1 MASIA
6 AKTLLFEPSGPLT
19 GTPSS
24 LTQWKQALKEIKLLY
39 MQRQYKRC
47 VARSSSIFSSVRE
60 PIHPVHK
67 VYLYFYTAMCY
78 EAMGRY
84 AHDYTRNKIPFLQS
98 ALDCFVTCLGV
109 LQDESPVLEE
119 LSIISYPKP
128 GTLESGAWI
137 TASEAIPEDTS
148 MAQDALE
155 LQAEIESFSASFSS
169 GRTSSL
175 SPLPSPLS
183 STALRSTSPTES
195 IISSITDI
203 IDKTLGCPEDD
214 PFLSGSDSD
223 SPDNSVK
230 VIALEEDMDDSELPL
245 PCPSSPKN
253 EPRLMPS
260 PLYVRKSAA
269 QPRSLIVPSLDTQKQ
284 SGASKDKAR
293 DRVKRSGRPPPIPL
307 PKKLAV
313 DSESSKS
320 LSKRSSYGYSFRAP
334 NLTSRPLP
342 TTPAPPT
349 HTTSS
354 VQKHNSTLPF
364 LNIQI
369 TSSIT
374 SLRKAINSTATLQHS
389 RAMLRRNRGLRRSVS
404 FWSFSPVKHGRR
416 TAGSPE
422 GNSSPCNEHGSSP
435 MALVSKDKSLSDVSG
450 SSSSARHGH
459 ESIQHRIVRLR
470 AEGWETVGL
479 KNATRGWKG
488 MEYYRNFCGAVL
500 DELYLDA

>member
-6 AKTLLFEPSGPLT
+6 AKTSLFEPSGPLT
-19 GTPSS
+19 GVPSS
-24 LTQWKQALKEIKLLY
+24 LAQWKQTLKDIKLLY

-47 VARSSSIFSSVRE
+47 VARSSSLFSSARE

-84 AHDYTRNKIPFLQS
+84 AHDYSRNKIPFLQS

-119 LSIISYPKP
+119 LSIRNYPKP
-128 GTLESGAWI
+128 NTLD
-137 TASEAIPEDTS
+137 SEAITEDTP
-148 MAQDALE
+148 MAQDAFE
-155 LQAEIESFSASFSS
+155 LQAEIKSFSASLSS

-175 SPLPSPLS
+175 SPSPSPLS
-183 STALRSTSPTES
+183 SAASRSTSPTES
-195 IISSITDI
+195 IVSSITEI

-214 PFLSGSDSD
+214 PFLSDSEDSD
-223 SPDNSVK
+223 SPDNTGKAIDGV
-230 VIALEEDMDDSELPL
+230 DNSELPL
-245 PCPSSPKN
+245 SRPSSPEN

-269 QPRSLIVPSLDTQKQ
+269 QPLPLILPSLNAQKQ
-284 SGASKDKAR
+284 GGSSKDKAR
-293 DRVKRSGRPPPIPL
+293 DRVKRSSRPPPTPL
-307 PKKLAV
+307 PIKLAV
-313 DSESSKS
+313 DSESNKS
-320 LSKRSSYGYSFRAP
+320 LSKRSSYGYSFRDP
-334 NLTSRPLP
+334 NLASRPLP
-342 TTPAPPT
+342 TTPAPPS
-349 HTTSS
+349 HTASS
-354 VQKHNSTLPF
+354 VQKHNSTLTF
-364 LNIQI
+364 LNTQV

-374 SLRKAINSTATLQHS
+374 SLRNAINSTAALQHS

-404 FWSFSPVKHGRR
+404 FWSFSPVKQGTR
-416 TAGSPE
+416 TAGSSE

-435 MALVSKDKSLSDVSG
+435 LALVSKDGFLSDIPV

-459 ESIQHRIVRLR
+459 ESIQDRIVRLR
-470 AEGWETVGL
+470 AAGWETVGL
-479 KNATRGWKG
+479 KNTTHGWKG
-488 MEYYRNFCGAVL
+488 MEYYRDFCGAVL